1 MSEVFHVIPV
11 SSVARLTADAVE
23 IVFAVPESLVE
34 AMRFKPG
41 QHVPVRVLVD
51 GVAHRRTYSLCSAV
65 GGKLRIGVKHLPGGA
80 VSALLNGQFA
90 AGDKLE
96 VAAPQ
101 GRFTLPPSDG
111 SPRHLLMLAAG
122 AGITPILGMINE
134 ALSHEPATRIT
145 LVYGNRTPA
154 ATMFLSEL
162 EDLKDRYPARLDVVH
177 VLSGV
182 GASESDLLQGRIDG
196 EKLKVLA
203 DKIVDIESVDRAFLC
218 GPGTFIKET
227 RNALFELGLPRE
239 RVHHEFFAGRSG
251 GSPQAA
257 ALTPPQA
264 AAPTKSAGT
273 VEAVAILDGQRYA
286 FSIPPGQRVL
296 EAALAA
302 GIKAPYSCTG
312 GMCSTCRAKVVEGAV
327 TMAVN
332 YSLEPWEIE
341 RGFVL
346 TCQAQPAGQS
356 LVIDYDAM

>member
-1 MSEVFHVIPV
+1 MSEVFHAIPV

-23 IVFAVPESLVE
+23 IVFAIPEGLVE

-41 QHVPVRVLVD
+41 QHVPVRVTVD
-51 GVAHRRTYSLCSAV
+51 GVAQRRTYSLCSEA
-65 GGKLRIGVKHLPGGA
+65 GGRLRIGVKHLSGGA
-80 VSALLNGQFA
+80 VSTVLNSQLKVGDLL
-90 AGDKLE
+90 E
-96 VAAPQ
+96 IAAPQ

-111 SPRHLLMLAAG
+111 SQRHLLMLAAG

-154 ATMFLSEL
+154 DTMFLSEL
-162 EDLKDRYPARLDVVH
+162 EDLKDRYPARLDIVH
-177 VLSGV
+177 VLTGAGV
-182 GASESDLLQGRIDG
+182 SESDLLQGRIDG

-203 DKIVDIESVDRAFLC
+203 GKLIDIKSVDHAFLC

-239 RVHHEFFAGRSG
+239 SVHHEFFAGRSG
-251 GSPQAA
+251 GSPQAVTSA
-257 ALTPPQA
+257 PPRA
-264 AAPTKSAGT
+264 AAAVKPAGA

-286 FSIPPGQRVL
+286 FSIPAGQRVL
-296 EAALAA
+296 EAALNA

-312 GMCSTCRAKVVEGAV
+312 GMCSTCRAKVVEGTVA
-327 TMAVN
+327 MAVN

-341 RGFVL
+341 RGFAL
-346 TCQAQPAGQS
+346 TCQAEPTS
-356 LVIDYDAM
+356 KSIVIDYDAM